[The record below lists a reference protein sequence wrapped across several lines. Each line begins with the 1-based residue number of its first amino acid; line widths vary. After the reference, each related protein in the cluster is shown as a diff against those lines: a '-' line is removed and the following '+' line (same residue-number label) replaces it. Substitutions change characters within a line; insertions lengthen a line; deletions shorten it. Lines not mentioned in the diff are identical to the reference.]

1 MISDTA
7 VWNAAADG
15 DGASPSHLAA
25 TMKKT
30 IDVSD
35 TTDEKDGYTCAGVL
49 FCSKGSG
56 FPWHDTA
63 STVLAWHQ
71 FITIYP
77 VNADA
82 KMRERHLSKI
92 SGYRASIMP
101 MIEMYGYM
109 WASVN
114 QQGFSDTGL
123 GSKYFNESRTCA
135 SAWAGRML
143 LHSNGIARLDA
154 SANSYAKD
162 APGLPGCCSPCVCH
176 DAVHSGLKLYER
188 EPYDTTDFNF

>member
-25 TMKKT
+25 TVKKT
-30 IDVSD
+30 IDVSH

-49 FCSKGSG
+49 FSSKGCG
-56 FPWHDTA
+56 LQWDDTA

-71 FITIYP
+71 LITIYP

-82 KMRERHLSKI
+82 TMRERHLSKI
-92 SGYRASIMP
+92 SGYHASIMH
-101 MIEMYGYM
+101 MIEIYGYM

-123 GSKYFNESRTCA
+123 GLKYFNKSHTFA
-135 SAWAGRML
+135 SAWAGLML
-143 LHSNGIARLDA
+143 LHSNGTARLAA

-162 APGLPGCCSPCVCH
+162 APGLP
-176 DAVHSGLKLYER
+176 A
-188 EPYDTTDFNF
+188 